1 MPRITAVAVPVAHL
15 VGPGQLQVR
24 NGQLAYKPLSQPT
37 LRLDPR
43 TLREILCYGD
53 VAISAPALA
62 MLWKHN
68 IQTAWLT
75 PSGHRCQGRLAPSS
89 PSFINRRCLQLQVL
103 SLPHARC
110 EWARQLIL
118 GKLDA
123 YRAAARHHQRHGR
136 AHAGSLLQ
144 RLRFFSHRTRS
155 AGTLAALRGYEGG
168 ATAAWFLFY
177 ATLFTPP
184 WTFPGRR
191 RRPPTDPVNALLSL
205 GYTLLLQRVQARL
218 EALGYEIALGALH
231 DLHPGRPSLACDLLE
246 PLRCQVDRW
255 VLAVCTSGQLTPE
268 HFLPLD
274 PTRGV
279 RLQPAAFSSMLAD
292 WERHW
297 QAYQLERSLQLWLQR
312 WETFLQTSAPA
323 QNVPPNS
330 CHSPKNEQPP
340 HKMLDID
347 AQKTYSEALARDE
360 QQGLHLM
367 EDG

>member
-1 MPRITAVAVPVAHL
+1 MTTSTL
-15 VGPGQLQVR
+15 VLR
-24 NGQLAYKPLSQPT
+24 PLKASPQPS
-37 LRLDPR
+37 RSACV
-43 TLREILCYGD
+43 EI
-53 VAISAPALA
+53 PALIHLA
-62 MLWKHN
+62 C
-68 IQTAWLT
+68 
-75 PSGHRCQGRLAPSS
+75 RC
-89 PSFINRRCLQLQVL
+89 N
-103 SLPHARC
+103 
-110 EWARQLIL
+110 
-118 GKLDA
+118 DA
-123 YRAAARHHQRHGR
+123 HG
-136 AHAGSLLQ
+136 
-144 RLRFFSHRTRS
+144 
-155 AGTLAALRGYEGG
+155 
-168 ATAAWFLFY
+168 
-177 ATLFTPP
+177 
-184 WTFPGRR
+184 
-191 RRPPTDPVNALLSL
+191 
-205 GYTLLLQRVQARL
+205 
-218 EALGYEIALGALH
+218 LGALH